1 MTQLKRN
8 GYDIWSERTITA
20 NARKSRWSI
29 PKVATIKQCSS
40 AKCCVHQCNVKLM
53 SILYEYNWIIIPW
66 EEEFF
71 HWIFNLWSG

>member
-29 PKVATIKQCSS
+29 PKVATIKQGSS

-53 SILYEYNWIIIPW
+53 SIRI
-66 EEEFF
+66 
-71 HWIFNLWSG
+71 